1 MIDNKELC
9 MNSLIIYTVGGAFF
23 TSLLGNNKILRGVGW
38 ALTSVLIA
46 MLYVAAN

>member
-1 MIDNKELC
+1 
-9 MNSLIIYTVGGAFF
+9 MNSYIIYVVGGAFF

-46 MLYVAAN
+46 MLYLNSN

>member
-1 MIDNKELC
+1 M
-9 MNSLIIYTVGGAFF
+9 STYVIYVTGAAFF

-46 MLYVAAN
+46 MLYFAAN

>member
-1 MIDNKELC
+1 
-9 MNSLIIYTVGGAFF
+9 MNSYILYTIGGAFF

-46 MLYVAAN
+46 MLYISSN